1 MPWLIKRATL
11 ILCFSLGTSLW
22 YLLGQAPSL
31 TTSLPGQPARAALSA
46 PPPPAAVPSDAG
58 PRRDEAQEETLGQ
71 TIKFGPASPVSASVN
86 THTLVLRE
94 SASAIAPVTARLKM
108 GQYESAEI
116 LETTRDFVRVKI
128 AADDGTAEGSVL
140 RERDYEGW
148 TTWASIVP
156 TMTAVVLD
164 AETGSLVARVPLD
177 YDMSSVAFSPD
188 GSKLLFYESGGGTLA
203 REVSTDDYSRARVLS
218 SPLGENFST
227 PFYGPGGA
235 LYVAAYRQ
243 GNAVDAGKVSLVG
256 IGEGESENIVTGVRS
271 DAYEFLAHS
280 PDGKKVFVARKR
292 EQGDYRLDVDVYDVA
307 TYRFLNTLTLTGTD
321 LPWNASSFALNSDGT
336 ELYAQLSEKA
346 DAISVIDTR
355 TGQRVRELPSP
366 SPGNYFHLV
375 QSNVVGDSLLLPT
388 WEHESDEDTAARTF
402 WVDRRG
408 VVKAPRGIFYAVQ
421 ADGRR
426 YAANDDGTRFFQ
438 LDESGALT
446 ASFPIPRPE
455 LRGGKVGAG
464 ELTAYGLSVSPDGK
478 RVILFVGFVH
488 SC

>member
-1 MPWLIKRATL
+1 MPWLIRRAAL

-22 YLLGQAPSL
+22 YLLARAPSL
-31 TTSLPGQPARAALSA
+31 AASLPRPPARATLTAQ
-46 PPPPAAVPSDAG
+46 PPATVPSDAG
-58 PRRDEAQEETLGQ
+58 PRRDETHEEILGQ

-94 SASAIAPVTARLKM
+94 SASPSAPVTARLKI
-108 GQYESAEI
+108 GKYESAEI

-128 AADDGTAEGSVL
+128 AANDGTDEGGVV

-156 TMTAVVLD
+156 TLTAIVLD
-164 AETGSLVARVPLD
+164 AETGALVARVPLD
-177 YDMSSVAFSPD
+177 YDTASVAFSPD
-188 GSKLLFYESGGGTLA
+188 GSKLLFYETEGGTLA
-203 REVSTDDYSRARVLS
+203 REVSTDDYSTARALT

-243 GNAVDAGKVSLVG
+243 GNAVDGGKVSLVG
-256 IGEGESENIVTGVRS
+256 IEEEERENLVTGVRS
-271 DAYEFLAHS
+271 DDYEFLAPS

-292 EQGDYRLDVDVYDVA
+292 RQGDYRLNVDVYDVA
-307 TYRFLNTLTLTGTD
+307 TYQFLNTLTLTGTE
-321 LPWNASSFALNSDGT
+321 LPWSASAFALNADGT

-346 DAISVIDTR
+346 DTISVIDTR

-366 SPGNYFHLV
+366 VPGNWFHIL
-375 QSNVVGDSLLLPT
+375 QSNLVGDSLLLPT
-388 WEHESDEDTAARTF
+388 WEYESDEDTTPRTF
-402 WVDRRG
+402 WVDGGG

-426 YAANDDGTRFFQ
+426 YAVNADGTRFFH
-438 LDESGALT
+438 LDDSGGLT

-455 LRGGKVGAG
+455 LRGGKVGAD
-464 ELTAYGLSVSPDGK
+464 ELTGYGLSVSPDGK

-488 SC
+488 GC